1 MLLEGYKATIQRHV
15 KDKVFLLGDSQL
27 HRIDEERLSSRN
39 MKTLVR
45 SKGGL
50 KVENVCDN
58 FQDILHEEPKEI
70 ILHVG
75 VNNIEK
81 DEEDEILRKYEELDK
96 SINCSLTFSG
106 IICRRDKPMLNKKIE
121 RVNGRLNN
129 LCSKNGYDFIDNSN
143 VVFRHIGH
151 DGLHINRDGQRRLA
165 LNFINHLRG
174 Y

>member
-1 MLLEGYKATIQRHV
+1 M

-45 SKGGL
+45 SKGRL

-58 FQDILHEEPKEI
+58 FQDILHEELKEI

-81 DEEDEILRKYEELDK
+81 DEEDEILRKYEELGK
-96 SINCSLTFSG
+96 SINCSLTISG

-121 RVNGRLNN
+121 RVNGRLKN

-151 DGLHINRDGQRRLA
+151 DGLPINRDGQRRLA
-165 LNFINHLRG
+165 LSFINHLRG